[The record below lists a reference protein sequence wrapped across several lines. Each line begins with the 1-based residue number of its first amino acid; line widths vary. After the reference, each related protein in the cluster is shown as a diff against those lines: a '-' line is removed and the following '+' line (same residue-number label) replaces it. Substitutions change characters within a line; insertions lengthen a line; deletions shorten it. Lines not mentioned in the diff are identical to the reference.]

1 MYLTNTTQDIKYP
14 NVLDHNKNKTTSV
27 KWANSVCATANMLLV
42 YWKWSSW
49 HKNGTNFSLVSF
61 NGLEMQHLNKN
72 PCLKK
77 KKRF

>member
-49 HKNGTNFSLVSF
+49 HKNGTNFSL
-61 NGLEMQHLNKN
+61 
-72 PCLKK
+72 
-77 KKRF
+77 